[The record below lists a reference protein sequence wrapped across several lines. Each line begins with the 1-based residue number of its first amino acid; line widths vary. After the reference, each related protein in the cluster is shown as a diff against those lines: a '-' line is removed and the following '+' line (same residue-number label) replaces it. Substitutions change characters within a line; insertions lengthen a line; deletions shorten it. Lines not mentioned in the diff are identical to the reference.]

1 MPAFGSALNE
11 REIKAI
17 LDYIKFTWPEDI
29 RGNAVAKIEGGRR
42 QLTASSSLRHPQHF
56 TARSAAVAARC

>member
-29 RGNAVAKIEGGRR
+29 RETQSQRSKAVAGN
-42 QLTASSSLRHPQHF
+42 
-56 TARSAAVAARC
+56 